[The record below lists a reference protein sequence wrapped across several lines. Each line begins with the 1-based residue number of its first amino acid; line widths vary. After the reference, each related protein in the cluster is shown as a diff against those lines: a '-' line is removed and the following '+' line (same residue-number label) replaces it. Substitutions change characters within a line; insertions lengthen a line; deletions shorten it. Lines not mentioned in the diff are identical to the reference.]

1 MSQRINRAEPD
12 ISIEIED
19 LLGPL
24 GYSDADSVKPAIMDQ
39 ILSEMERCR
48 EAVAGKA
55 VYSLL
60 EFSRLPARNV
70 IEIEGETIEDATLV
84 TALDGAKAL
93 AVAVCTVGPKIDK
106 IVEDHFDG
114 GDYLRGMIADVV
126 GNRAVESVAHNSAS
140 LICSEART
148 LDLSTARQ
156 ISPGYG
162 KWDTSGQRPVFK
174 MLDPSPIG
182 VSLNDQCMMEPKKS
196 ISFVTPLVEGEAQP
210 DDRPPCHGCDFK
222 NCSYRRK

>member
-1 MSQRINRAEPD
+1 MSQRINKVEPD
-12 ISIEIED
+12 IIIETED

-39 ILSEMERCR
+39 ILSETEHCR
-48 EAVAGKA
+48 DVMAGKA
-55 VYSLL
+55 VYSFL
-60 EFSRLPARNV
+60 EFNRLPIRDA
-70 IEIEGETIEDATLV
+70 IEVEGETIEDETLV
-84 TALDGAKAL
+84 NALDGAKAL
-93 AVAVCTVGPKIDK
+93 AVAVCTVGPEIDR
-106 IVEDHFDG
+106 IIEDHFDG

-126 GNRAVESVAHNSAS
+126 GNRAAENVAHNCAS
-140 LICSEART
+140 LICSEARA
-148 LDLSTARQ
+148 LDLSAARQ

-162 KWDTSGQRPVFK
+162 KWDTSGQQPLFK
-174 MLDPSPIG
+174 MIDPSPIG

-196 ISFVTPLVEGEAQP
+196 ISFVVPLVEGQARP

>member
-1 MSQRINRAEPD
+1 MSQQINTVEPD
-12 ISIEIED
+12 FSIEIED

-24 GYSDADSVKPAIMDQ
+24 GYSDVDSIKPAIMDQ
-39 ILSEMERCR
+39 ILSEAEQCR
-48 EAVAGKA
+48 EAMEGKA

-60 EFSRLPARNV
+60 DFSRLPARDA
-70 IEIEGETIEDATLV
+70 IEVEGETIEDETLV
-84 TALDGAKAL
+84 GALEGAKAL

-106 IVEDHFDG
+106 IIEKHFDG

-126 GNRAVESVAHNSAS
+126 GNRAAESVAHNCAG
-140 LICSEART
+140 LICSEARV

-174 MLDPSPIG
+174 MMDPSPIG

-196 ISFVTPLVEGEAQP
+196 VSFVVPLVKGEVQP